1 MRIIDRYVIRQVLMP
16 FCLGLAVFTFL
27 LIIPTLI
34 EYAENLVAK
43 GVATPIVLRLMATLV
58 PQALALT
65 IPMSLLL
72 GLLIG
77 FGRLSA
83 DREFVALQACGVS
96 LARLLRP
103 VAVVSLACW
112 AATFYVWL
120 DLMPRSNQAFREITF
135 NVIAASAE
143 YDVKP
148 RVFFTEFPNLTIYVR
163 DIPPSGGGWNGVFMA
178 DTRPNSPSAVYLA
191 DHGRV
196 VIDREKRTVAL
207 ALDRAVRH
215 TVDATGK
222 YQVGRFEHLVLSV
235 DPDRVF
241 PQGGPVK
248 GDNEM
253 TIAELRARIAEN
265 EKAGVPAA
273 NQYLAIQRKFSIPVA
288 CLVFGLI
295 GIALGAT
302 NRRDG
307 TLGSFVLGLLVVF
320 AYYIPLYIG
329 PGLANSGMMPPWLAA
344 WAPNFILGALGIAL
358 FVWRGRVAD
367 QPIRLPIPAVLSRF
381 TASRATRVRAN
392 AVIAVPGLRI
402 LDRYVAAMYIR
413 IMLLSGVAMAG
424 IFYISTF
431 IDLSDKVFRGK
442 ATWAMLGAYL
452 WYATPQYVYYII
464 PLSVLL
470 ASLVTVSV
478 LTKNS
483 ELTVLKAC
491 GVSLYRFAVP
501 MVLCAVIAGGTLFAL
516 DESVLGPANRRAE
529 AIRSVMKG
537 LPADTRDS
545 LSRQW
550 VMNRAGTAIYHFNY
564 FDSRQRQLLSLETY
578 RFNPAMDRL
587 TERTVA
593 QRATDVGTPMGAQ
606 VVWRLDQGWTRDF
619 DAQGEPRSFAQFDH
633 VEKPLEPPAY
643 FESDAPDARFMS
655 YTQLRDYTARIQAG
669 GLDVLGQQVALAR
682 KVAFPFIT
690 LIMTLIA
697 VPFAVTVGRSGAM
710 AGIGVGIGL
719 AIAYWTTIS
728 VFAALG
734 AGGLIA
740 PLLAAWAPNLLFG
753 TGAGY
758 LLLTVKT

>member
-34 EYAENLVAK
+34 EYAENFVAK
-43 GVATPIVLRLMATLV
+43 GVATPIVLRLMATLI

-83 DREFVALQACGVS
+83 DREFVAMQACGVS
-96 LARLLRP
+96 LTRLLRP
-103 VAVVSLACW
+103 VAVVSIACW
-112 AATFYVWL
+112 AATSYVWM

-135 NVIAASAE
+135 NVLASSAE
-143 YDVKP
+143 GDVKP

-163 DIPPSGGGWNGVFMA
+163 EIPPSGGGWNGVFMA

-196 VIDREKRTVAL
+196 VIDRQKRTVAL
-207 ALDRAVRH
+207 VLQHAMRH

-222 YQVGRFEHLVLSV
+222 YQVGRFESLVLTV
-235 DPDRVF
+235 DPDKVF
-241 PQGGPVK
+241 PEGGPAK

-253 TIAELRARIAEN
+253 TIAELRDRIAEN
-265 EKAGVPAA
+265 QKAGLPVA
-273 NQYLAIQRKFSIPVA
+273 NQELAIQRKFAIPVA
-288 CLVFGLI
+288 CLVFGLM

-307 TLGSFVLGLLVVF
+307 TLGSFVLGLIIVF

-329 PGLANSGMMPPWLAA
+329 PGLANSGIVAPWVAA
-344 WAPNFILGALGIAL
+344 WAPNIILGGLAIAL

-367 QPIRLPIPAVLSRF
+367 RPIRLPMPAFVGRLAP
-381 TASRATRVRAN
+381 TRATVPM
-392 AVIAVPGLRI
+392 PGLRI
-402 LDRYVAAMYIR
+402 LDRYVAAMYVR

-442 ATWAMLGAYL
+442 ATWAMMGSYL

-470 ASLVTVSV
+470 AALVTVSV

-491 GVSLYRFAVP
+491 GVSLYRFALP
-501 MVLCAVIAGGTLFAL
+501 MVICAVVCGGVLFGL

-529 AIRSVMKG
+529 AIRDVMRG
-537 LPADTRDS
+537 LPADARES

-550 VMNRAGTAIYHFNY
+550 AMSPAGRTIYHFNY
-564 FDSRQRQLLSLETY
+564 FDAKQHQLLSLETY
-578 RFNPAMDRL
+578 EFDEGMHRI
-587 TERTVA
+587 TQRTVA
-593 QRATDVGTPMGAQ
+593 QRAVETDIPVGGQ
-606 VVWRLDQGWTRDF
+606 RLWTLDHGWLRDF
-619 DAQGEPRSFAQFDH
+619 DAQGEPRTFASFDQTQR
-633 VEKPLEPPAY
+633 PLEPATY
-643 FESDAPDARFMS
+643 FDADAPDARFMS
-655 YTQLRDYTARIQAG
+655 YTQLRDYTQRIQAS
-669 GLDVLGQQVALAR
+669 GLDVLAQQVALAR

-697 VPFAVTVGRSGAM
+697 VPFAVTIGRSGAM
-710 AGIGVGIGL
+710 AGIGVGIAL

-728 VFAALG
+728 IFAALG

-753 TGAGY
+753 AGAGY
-758 LLLTVKT
+758 LLLTVRT